1 MKKILTLAVVALMQ
15 CGTASA
21 QVEVSAEIGYG
32 LHDGGLGY
40 DTYEL
45 DVAGAYRFGKHFSIG
60 AGTGIGNIDYGG
72 GTYKNAAFWPVFA
85 RARYNLLAKGWSPF
99 AKMDYGYAFSLREH
113 IGDHGLFFRPA
124 IGLDIPLR
132 KGKIYV
138 QVGYTTRKLK
148 TKVYLPGTQ
157 YGPGADF
164 YEHGHHDM
172 FDFSLGYTVSF

>member
-1 MKKILTLAVVALMQ
+1 MRKILTLAVVALML

-45 DVAGAYRFGKHFSIG
+45 DVAGAYRIGKHFSIG
-60 AGTGIGNIDYGG
+60 AGTGIGNI
-72 GTYKNAAFWPVFA
+72 
-85 RARYNLLAKGWSPF
+85 
-99 AKMDYGYAFSLREH
+99 
-113 IGDHGLFFRPA
+113 
-124 IGLDIPLR
+124 DIPLR

-172 FDFSLGYTVSF
+172 FDFSLGYTVRF